1 MRLPMIVLLSLFSP
15 AACALSI
22 VCADRSYPKE
32 SPDPIRYEVSSTPVA
47 QAAGAK
53 TEVQY
58 YVLLAKRVDGQD
70 LDDAL
75 LEWLDGDE
83 VALST
88 RLRTDAHE
96 VADWGDT
103 YVAFVTTTDTRRRI
117 RIVATY
123 GSVCRVTVRQ
133 LLSIDHVDVEPA
145 PGKR

>member
-1 MRLPMIVLLSLFSP
+1 MRLPTIVLLSLFSP

-22 VCADRSYPKE
+22 VCADRGYPKE
-32 SPDPIRYEVSSTPVA
+32 SPDPIRYQVSSRP
-47 QAAGAK
+47 AANAADAK

-58 YVLLAKRVDGQD
+58 YVLLAKRVDGKD
-70 LDDAL
+70 LDNAS

-83 VALST
+83 AVLRT

-103 YVAFVTTTDTRRRI
+103 YVAFVTTTDTRRSI
-117 RIVATY
+117 RIVAEY
-123 GSVCRVTVRQ
+123 GSFCRVTLRQ
-133 LLSIDHVDVEPA
+133 ALSQDHVDAEPA